1 MAKDPKKGTGKKPK
15 GKNGNG
21 NGNGKRRLTD
31 GQMKIARAAPPR
43 DQITGADFN
52 ILRKNKN
59 RSVVS

>member
-1 MAKDPKKGTGKKPK
+1 MRNKPK
-15 GKNGNG
+15 GK

>member
-1 MAKDPKKGTGKKPK
+1 MRNKPNGK
-15 GKNGNG
+15 
-21 NGNGKRRLTD
+21 NGKRRLTD

>member
-1 MAKDPKKGTGKKPK
+1 MRNKPN

-43 DQITGADFN
+43 DQITGQDFSV
-52 ILRKNKN
+52 LRAKKN
-59 RSVVS
+59 RVNV